1 MAGERTAFTNPTLTV
16 RSIKRETRRLLR
28 SRGMP
33 LHQHNTSAGLPT
45 QRTVSSWELA

>member
-1 MAGERTAFTNPTLTV
+1 V

-33 LHQHNTSAGLPT
+33 LHQHNTSAGCRPN
-45 QRTVSSWELA
+45 RTVSSRELA